1 MLIRDELTEIGEEQ
15 LRFDLGE
22 AQEFVRTHG
31 GPDLAAD
38 DLAKLTESTEGWAAA
53 LQLASLSMRGG
64 GTAPTSLIAR
74 ITGRHQALGDFLAE
88 NVLDALEP
96 ATLRFLMATSVPER
110 ISGELADALTESRGG
125 EERLREIAQ
134 RGLFL
139 RGVDENG
146 DWYRYHHLFAEFLGR
161 RLARDRPEDLP
172 ALRHRAAAWFI
183 EHDMVKEAVDHLVA
197 AGDDD
202 GALDLVE
209 DRGTSLLEN
218 GQMAMFAALAGAL
231 PAAAGL
237 ARPRLQI
244 LLAMANTI
252 LRRADATRTALDR
265 ALGALA
271 RLDLP
276 PAEAERIRV
285 QADVLRA
292 VTEVYRDRADD
303 VAALVAKPLADD
315 SEPYSNWV
323 RPVASVAA
331 AFASLYRFDFA
342 ATRRHREH
350 FDATAGGAMSTMY
363 ADCFAGLAAYE
374 QLDVDSA
381 EAILRRAHDTAQ
393 ATSGPQSTA
402 AALAGATL
410 GVLRY
415 ERGDLAAAGRLLDVA
430 GRIVR
435 DLGVVDLL
443 IAVYVYGAR
452 VKSFEDPSAAAAQ
465 LAEGADVAAAS
476 GLRRLQAAVVGER
489 IRYRLTSG
497 MPLTSRMSPSTL
509 PMPSGGTGEVTAQS
523 EEANAVRLLLA
534 EGRDARARASELVT
548 RVARDD
554 RPRARLTADLLLG
567 EALARHGGDA
577 AEAHVI
583 ATVATCAEHG
593 LIRPPLDEGP
603 AMHEVVTGLLARH
616 QSGQPVTGWQ
626 RIRPG
631 YLTALA
637 AASPRQPYHAGGA
650 VIT

>member
-1 MLIRDELTEIGEEQ
+1 MVDDWHRIENSETVASLAFLIEHACHHLQLIVTSRDRRGLPLSRMLIRDELTEIGEEQ

-265 ALGALA
+265 ALGA
-271 RLDLP
+271 P
-276 PAEAERIRV
+276 GPAG
-285 QADVLRA
+285 
-292 VTEVYRDRADD
+292 
-303 VAALVAKPLADD
+303 
-315 SEPYSNWV
+315 S
-323 RPVASVAA
+323 
-331 AFASLYRFDFA
+331 
-342 ATRRHREH
+342 ATR
-350 FDATAGGAMSTMY
+350 
-363 ADCFAGLAAYE
+363 
-374 QLDVDSA
+374 
-381 EAILRRAHDTAQ
+381 
-393 ATSGPQSTA
+393 
-402 AALAGATL
+402 
-410 GVLRY
+410 
-415 ERGDLAAAGRLLDVA
+415 
-430 GRIVR
+430 
-435 DLGVVDLL
+435 
-443 IAVYVYGAR
+443 
-452 VKSFEDPSAAAAQ
+452 
-465 LAEGADVAAAS
+465 
-476 GLRRLQAAVVGER
+476 
-489 IRYRLTSG
+489 
-497 MPLTSRMSPSTL
+497 
-509 PMPSGGTGEVTAQS
+509 
-523 EEANAVRLLLA
+523 
-534 EGRDARARASELVT
+534 
-548 RVARDD
+548 
-554 RPRARLTADLLLG
+554 
-567 EALARHGGDA
+567 
-577 AEAHVI
+577 
-583 ATVATCAEHG
+583 
-593 LIRPPLDEGP
+593 
-603 AMHEVVTGLLARH
+603 
-616 QSGQPVTGWQ
+616 
-626 RIRPG
+626 
-631 YLTALA
+631 
-637 AASPRQPYHAGGA
+637 
-650 VIT
+650 